1 MERLQKIIAAAG
13 ISSRR
18 KAEKLIEDG
27 KVQVNGEKVTELG
40 RKADAAR
47 DTILVDGVPLQKESP
62 VYYVLYKP
70 SGVISSA
77 KDEAGRKTV
86 VDYIDTDKRIYPVG
100 RLDYDTSGIII
111 LTNDGEFAN
120 TLMHPKYQIEK
131 AYLAKVEGIPSRQLL
146 KKLQNG
152 IPIEGKKTAP
162 AFVKVR
168 KTDQRKG
175 TSLVEIVIHE
185 GRNRQVRKM
194 FDAIGHPV
202 LKLRRERYGV
212 LDTSGLNA
220 GEYRELKPHEVKKLR
235 DSAVT

>member
-1 MERLQKIIAAAG
+1 MERLQKIIASAG
-13 ISSRR
+13 ITSRR

-27 KVQVNGEKVTELG
+27 KVQVNGETVTELG
-40 RKADAAR
+40 KKADAAK

-86 VDYIDTDKRIYPVG
+86 VDYIDTDKRVYPVG

-120 TLMHPKYQIEK
+120 TLMHPKYQVEK
-131 AYLAKVEGIPSRQLL
+131 AYLAKVEGIPSRQLI

-152 IPIEGKKTAP
+152 IVIDDQKTAP
-162 AFVKVR
+162 AFAKVR

-175 TSLVEIVIHE
+175 TSLVELVIHE

-202 LKLRRERYGV
+202 IKLRRERYGI
-212 LDTSGLNA
+212 LDTKGLNA

>member
-27 KVQVNGEKVTELG
+27 KVQVNGETVTELG

-120 TLMHPKYQIEK
+120 ALMHPKYQIEK
-131 AYLAKVEGIPSRQLL
+131 AYLAKVEGIPSRQLI